1 MARVFFSAAHK
12 SSGKTTISVGVASA
26 LALRGKDVRPFKK
39 GPDYID
45 PMWLGNAAGHPCYNL
60 DFHTQET
67 DEIKS
72 LFIAKTSGSDIAIIE
87 GNKGLHDGMDVEGID
102 SNAHLAKELDAP
114 VVLVID
120 ARGMTRGVAPLI
132 LGMQQFDTDVKIG
145 GVILNFVGG
154 PRHEAKLRNV
164 IERYTDVEVIGA
176 VHRNPDIAMTERHL
190 GLIPSNEIA
199 EAKSHIE
206 LIGKTIAEEV
216 DIDKVLQIAGTAPAL
231 TGMTANTADKIKN
244 DADIIIAIA
253 RGAAFG
259 FYYPDDLEALENAGA
274 SLVFFNPESETSLP
288 KCDGL
293 IIGGGFPETR
303 IKELSANKQL
313 LTSIQNAINNGL
325 PTYAE
330 CGGMMYLSKSISWNG
345 ETAPMVGV
353 VPGNAVMTTRPQG
366 RGYIV
371 LAANDTL
378 PWPGKM
384 AGMDNIPA
392 HEFHYSL
399 MENMGSGHDFSYE
412 VVRGQCLNGR
422 DGFVLNNM
430 LAGYAHM
437 RNTSRS
443 PWVEGFTSF
452 VRAHT
457 HKTG

>member
-12 SSGKTTISVGVASA
+12 SSGKTTISVGIASA
-26 LALRGKDVRPFKK
+26 LSARGKDVRPFKK

-72 LFIAKTSGSDIAIIE
+72 LFAAKASGGDIAIIE

-120 ARGMTRGVAPLI
+120 ARGMTRGIAPLI
-132 LGMQQFDTDVKIG
+132 LGMQQFDADVKIG

-154 PRHEAKLRNV
+154 PRHETKLRNV
-164 IERYTDVEVIGA
+164 IERYTDVPVIGA

-190 GLIPSNEIA
+190 GLIPSNEVI
-199 EAKSHIE
+199 ESKSHIK
-206 LIGKTIAEEV
+206 LMGKIIADEV
-216 DIDKVLQIAGTAPAL
+216 DVDKVLQIAESAPAL
-231 TGMTANTADKIKN
+231 ANVPATTNNVAQ
-244 DADIIIAIA
+244 DITIAVA
-253 RGAAFG
+253 HGPAFG

-274 SLVFFNPESETSLP
+274 NLVFFDPESEPSLP
-288 KCDGL
+288 SCDGL

-303 IKELSANKQL
+303 IKELSANKQML
-313 LTSIQNAINNGL
+313 KSIQTAINNGL

-330 CGGMMYLSKSISWNG
+330 CGGMMYLSQSISWNG
-345 ETAPMVGV
+345 ETAPMVGIV
-353 VPGNAVMTTRPQG
+353 QGDAVMTARPQG

-371 LAANDTL
+371 LAANDAL
-378 PWPGKM
+378 PWTGKIS
-384 AGMDNIPA
+384 GMKNIPA

-399 MENMGSGHDFSYE
+399 MENMGDGYDFSYE

-422 DGFVLNNM
+422 DGIVLNNL

-437 RNTSRS
+437 RNTSKS

-452 VRAHT
+452 VRAH
-457 HKTG
+457 KTG

>member
-12 SSGKTTISVGVASA
+12 SSGKTTISVGIASA
-26 LALRGKDVRPFKK
+26 LSARGKDVRPFKK

-72 LFIAKTSGSDIAIIE
+72 LFAAKASGGDIAIIE

-120 ARGMTRGVAPLI
+120 ARGMTRGIAPLI
-132 LGMQQFDTDVKIG
+132 LGMQQFDADVKIG

-154 PRHEAKLRNV
+154 PRHEEKLRNV
-164 IERYTDVEVIGA
+164 IERYTDVPVIGA

-190 GLIPSNEIA
+190 GLIPSNEITG
-199 EAKSHIE
+199 AKSHIE
-206 LIGKTIAEEV
+206 LIGKIIADEV
-216 DIDKVLQIAGTAPAL
+216 DIDKVLQVAENTPAL
-231 TGMTANTADKIKN
+231 PDVPIQINGTTQ
-244 DADIIIAIA
+244 DITIAVA
-253 RGAAFG
+253 RGPAFG

-274 SLVFFNPESETSLP
+274 NVVFFDPESGSLLP
-288 KCDGL
+288 ECDGL

-303 IKELSANKQL
+303 IKELSANKQML
-313 LTSIQNAINNGL
+313 KSIQTAINNGL

-330 CGGMMYLSKSISWNG
+330 CGGMMYLSNSISWNG
-345 ETAPMVGV
+345 ETAPMVGA
-353 VPGNAVMTTRPQG
+353 VPGDAAMTDRPQG

-371 LAANDTL
+371 LAANDAL
-378 PWPGKM
+378 PWPGEMAKM
-384 AGMDNIPA
+384 KNIPA

-399 MENMGSGHDFSYE
+399 MENMDDNHDFSYE

-422 DGFVLNNM
+422 DGVVLNNM

-437 RNTSRS
+437 RNTSKS

-452 VRAHT
+452 VRAH
-457 HKTG
+457 KTG